1 MRLKVFGTM
10 AGFKNKE
17 QALIGLP
24 TITIHNVAQEKKNRA
39 PYQRRKFKC
48 TTLSDG

>member
-1 MRLKVFGTM
+1 M

-24 TITIHNVAQEKKNRA
+24 IITIPNVFQEKKNRA
-39 PYQRRKFKC
+39 PYQRRKFKY
-48 TTLSDG
+48 TILSDG